1 MSLNQEPPEEHV
13 NIEELEEVLTTKEKE
28 LEELEDNKRHHGA
41 PTHDK
46 IEHMIQHDIKEEP

>member
-28 LEELEDNKRHHGA
+28 LEELEENKRHHGA

-46 IEHMIQHDIKEEP
+46 IEHDIKEGA